1 MLVTLEIPDKVV
13 EGMHL
18 PASNAQAEVRKEI
31 ALALYARGL
40 LSIGKATELAGVPRH
55 DFEEVLAKRRVERPY
70 DATELERD
78 LAWARGE
85 K

>member
-1 MLVTLEIPDKVV
+1 MLITVEIPDEVV
-13 EGMHL
+13 KGMHL
-18 PASNAQAEVRKEI
+18 PASDAQAEVRKEI

-55 DFEEVLAKRRVERPY
+55 DFETVLAKRHVERPY

-78 LAWARGE
+78 LAWAKGE

>member
-1 MLVTLEIPDKVV
+1 MLVTLEIPDEVV
-13 EGMHL
+13 KGMHL
-18 PASNAQAEVRKEI
+18 QASDAQTEVRKEV

-40 LSIGKATELAGVPRH
+40 LSIGKATELAGVPRSN
-55 DFEEVLAKRRVERPY
+55 FEAILAERHVERPY

-78 LAWARGE
+78 LTWAKGA